1 MKQSTRSGVSDV
13 ESGASPSDN
22 SIGAANRNPSERVTK
37 DPSERVISFADS
49 RATSSETPAPDGSI
63 GYRIAALIAMVLL
76 ALATLVIW
84 FYLRGN

>member
-1 MKQSTRSGVSDV
+1 MKRSTRSDV
-13 ESGASPSDN
+13 TGGESGPLPSDS
-22 SIGAANRNPSERVTK
+22 SIGGSNRARSERVTSFS
-37 DPSERVISFADS
+37 DPLT
-49 RATSSETPAPDGSI
+49 TSSESPAPDGSV

>member
-1 MKQSTRSGVSDV
+1 MKRSMRSGVSDV
-13 ESGASPSDN
+13 ESDASPSDN
-22 SIGAANRNPSERVTK
+22 SIGAANRDPSERVT
-37 DPSERVISFADS
+37 SFADP